1 MAYVNYNEKSG
12 GPHELV
18 LLDSNT
24 TAEDADIFNRAPDLV
39 IVHTPLVDTFRARVA
54 AGAAPARVDAG
65 VAAGAAPAR
74 VAAGAAP
81 TSDVFYSRRNAAQV
95 AYNTRPAAPE
105 HIGMVNDL
113 LGQEADA
120 HADTNLPNSLDAEN

>member
-1 MAYVNYNEKSG
+1 VNYNEKSG

-24 TAEDADIFNRAPDLV
+24 TAEDADLFNRAPDLV
-39 IVHTPLVDTFRARVA
+39 IVHAPHVDTFRARVA
-54 AGAAPARVDAG
+54 AGAAPACVDAG

-81 TSDVFYSRRNAAQV
+81 TSDVFYSRRNAAQAARI
-95 AYNTRPAAPE
+95 AYRVLYYVLYYLYICMRMRNSCIQHTE
-105 HIGMVNDL
+105 H
-113 LGQEADA
+113 
-120 HADTNLPNSLDAEN
+120 